1 MLTFPIYLFTN
12 KISKKNRIF
21 LGGYPPYGPLK
32 NKASQKWRPMNAHN
46 PYFSLQN
53 PILLSKWGCLQKTR
67 PQYLK
72 NWLSYSHIKFEKNFL
87 NFFQNFEKTWKSSS
101 HCSLSKAQ
109 IADLHRMPQ
118 PKQQQLQPP
127 HAFEPQPTRNG
138 FLDGDWKQPIKNNIN
153 HLNRPM
159 NGLSIR

>member
-32 NKASQKWRPMNAHN
+32 NKASQKWRPMTAHN
-46 PYFSLQN
+46 PYFLLQN

-72 NWLSYSHIKFEKNFL
+72 NWLSYSHIKFEKKFWI
-87 NFFQNFEKTWKSSS
+87 FFKNFEKIFSLRKIAITWPIFRIPSNFFSTW
-101 HCSLSKAQ
+101 SLMSLFSYKLVKMVSLVQKEVQ
-109 IADLHRMPQ
+109 I
-118 PKQQQLQPP
+118 
-127 HAFEPQPTRNG
+127 
-138 FLDGDWKQPIKNNIN
+138 
-153 HLNRPM
+153 
-159 NGLSIR
+159 S